1 MARRESAAREVLIRT
16 PTAIVSQAE
25 VVMYATSWCPYCA
38 RARRLLA
45 DKGVAFTE
53 IDVEAQ
59 PQARAEMI
67 ARSAGRRTVPQIFVG
82 ERHVGGSDDL
92 SALEASGGLD
102 RLLAEAA
109 KKQRS

>member
-1 MARRESAAREVLIRT
+1 M
-16 PTAIVSQAE
+16 SQPE

-53 IDVEAQ
+53 IDVEAR

-67 ARSAGRRTVPQIFVG
+67 ERSAGRRTVPQIFIG
-82 ERHVGGSDDL
+82 ETHVGGADDL

-102 RLLAEAA
+102 RLLAAA
-109 KKQRS
+109 PQTKRS